1 MTSLRAVLRDY
12 VEAARAFSLPARLL
26 VVSIFLVWV
35 ARGIQGVLFN
45 LYLAEAGHQTPF
57 VGRTLAMTGA
67 GIALAALPAGLL
79 AERWGRRRCLMLGLA
94 AEGIGLVLRSLVAD
108 PGAILVLSFLGG
120 AGQSLYQIAALPFLT
135 EHSGSRERTH
145 LFSVVFSAALLA
157 GVAGSAV
164 GGFLP
169 AALLSLPD
177 AVRPGSLGAYRG
189 VLVLGGL
196 IAFFASLPLVRL
208 RGLHETSAEQQRAV
222 QPPGSGRLL
231 LPIAFNFLLVGCGA
245 GLVVPFMNLYFRDRF
260 ACSAAQIGAYFAI
273 ASVVTAVAGLA
284 APLVARRFGTLRT
297 AVAFELLSLPFLVTM
312 GAETLLTVAVGAFWL
327 RAMLMQ
333 AGTPLLQ
340 TFVME
345 TLPPGLR
352 ARSSSVNNLVW
363 NLGWAA
369 SAGGAG
375 ALIARWGYAVPF
387 YMTAALYATAS
398 ITFYL
403 SFRRFPRRAIE
414 PRIGEVAMSLA
425 AQEVR

>member
-1 MTSLRAVLRDY
+1 MRGLRAVFSDY
-12 VEAARAFSLPARLL
+12 VEAARAFSQPARLL
-26 VVSIFLVWV
+26 VVSVFLVWV

-45 LYLAEAGHQTPF
+45 LYLVEAGHQAPF
-57 VGRTLAMTGA
+57 VGRALAMTGA
-67 GIALAALPAGLL
+67 GIALAALPAGLF

-94 AEGIGLVLRSLVAD
+94 AEGIGLLLRALVTD
-108 PGAILVLSFLGG
+108 PGAILALSFLGG

-157 GVAGSAV
+157 GVVGSAV

-196 IAFFASLPLVRL
+196 VAFSASLPLLRL
-208 RGLHETSAEQQRAV
+208 RGLQEASAEQQRAV

-231 LPIAFNFLLVGCGA
+231 VPIAFNFLLVGCGA
-245 GLVVPFMNLYFRDRF
+245 GLVVPFMNLYFKDRF
-260 ACSAAQIGAYFAI
+260 ACSAAQIGAYFSI
-273 ASVVTAVAGLA
+273 ASIVTAVAGLA

-312 GAETLLTVAVGAFWL
+312 GAESRLAVAVGAFWL

-345 TLPPGLR
+345 ALPPGLR

-375 ALIARWGYAVPF
+375 ALIARWGYALPF
-387 YMTAALYATAS
+387 YLTAALYATAS

-403 SFRRFPRRAIE
+403 SFRRFPRGGGE
-414 PRIGEVAMSLA
+414 PRIGEVAMSLG
-425 AQEVR
+425 AQEVH

>member
-35 ARGIQGVLFN
+35 ARGIQTVLFN
-45 LYLAEAGHQTPF
+45 LYLVEAGHQAPF
-57 VGRTLAMTGA
+57 VGRVLAMTGA

-94 AEGIGLVLRSLVAD
+94 AEGIGLLLRALVTD
-108 PGAILVLSFLGG
+108 PGAVLALTFLGG

-135 EHSGSRERTH
+135 EHSGTRERTH
-145 LFSVVFSAALLA
+145 LFSVGFSAALFA
-157 GVAGSAV
+157 GVAGSVV

-169 AALLSLPD
+169 AALLGLPD
-177 AVRPGSLGAYRG
+177 SIRPTTLGAYRA

-196 IAFFASLPLVRL
+196 VAFAAAMPLARL
-208 RGLHETSAEQQRAV
+208 RGLHEASAAQQRAV
-222 QPPGSGRLL
+222 QPPGSGRMLI
-231 LPIAFNFLLVGCGA
+231 PIAFNFLLVGCGA

-260 ACSAAQIGAYFAI
+260 GCSSGQIGAYFAI
-273 ASVVTAVAGLA
+273 ASIITAVAGLA
-284 APLVARRFGTLRT
+284 APVVGRRFGTLRT

-333 AGTPLLQ
+333 AGTPLLHS
-340 TFVME
+340 FVME

-387 YMTAALYATAS
+387 YLTAALYATAS

-403 SFRRFPRRAIE
+403 SFRRFPRGGGE
-414 PRIGEVAMSLA
+414 LRIGEVAMSLS
-425 AQEVR
+425 AQEVH